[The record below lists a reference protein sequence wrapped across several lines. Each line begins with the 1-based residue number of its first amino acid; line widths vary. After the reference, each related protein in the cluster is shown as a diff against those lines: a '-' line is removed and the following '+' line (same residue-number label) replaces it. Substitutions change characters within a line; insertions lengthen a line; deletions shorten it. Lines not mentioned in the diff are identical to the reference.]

1 MECMEFISMAPELP
15 GTRGD
20 PDHEVRRRILAA
32 TETRFRHYGYNK
44 TTVAD
49 IASDLGISTA
59 YIYKFFASKLAI
71 CEAIVG
77 EMVARISAGL
87 EDVAQA
93 DKPASERLRLLYKTM
108 LERSVALYMEDRKMH
123 DLVRAGLDAR
133 YASVDRLKE
142 TMRTAARTI
151 VESGRASGEFEGK
164 TPINDVVD
172 AVWISLVPFAHP
184 QVLQH
189 LSDNV
194 DLDRHA
200 RHMADLALRGMAKS

>member
-1 MECMEFISMAPELP
+1 MSVATTDTLLP
-15 GTRGD
+15 GARGA

-32 TETRFRHYGYNK
+32 TEARFRHYGYNK

-59 YIYKFFASKLAI
+59 YIYKFYASKLAI

-77 EMVARISAGL
+77 EMVARIGASL
-87 EDVAQA
+87 EGVATS
-93 DKPASERLRLLYKTM
+93 DRPASERLRLLYRTM
-108 LERSVALYMEDRKMH
+108 LERSVALYMEERKMH

-133 YASVDRLKE
+133 YASVDRLKD
-142 TMRTAARTI
+142 TMRAAARAI
-151 VESGRASGEFEGK
+151 VEAGRASGEFETR

-172 AVWISLVPFAHP
+172 AIWISLVPFAHP
-184 QVLQH
+184 QVLEH